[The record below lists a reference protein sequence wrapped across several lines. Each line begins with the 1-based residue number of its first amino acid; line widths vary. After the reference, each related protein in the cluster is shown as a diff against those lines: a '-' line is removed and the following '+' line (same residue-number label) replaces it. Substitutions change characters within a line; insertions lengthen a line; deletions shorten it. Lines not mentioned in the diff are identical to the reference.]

1 MTAMRLIAVLA
12 ALALPAAAHAEQLP
26 PAAPAGQVV
35 FYGHIKSL
43 KRIGDHYVLRLDPAW
58 PLGGVTA
65 HEAAIADLPRGVPPL
80 GGFYGRDESHA
91 LLTFRVPRWARATV
105 ITTRPPKG
113 VRSKAVS
120 TRVSVAELAQLV
132 RGRNPHHRR
141 LLASPSAFG
150 YWIRVAVDQARSLEA
165 QYRP

>member
-1 MTAMRLIAVLA
+1 M
-12 ALALPAAAHAEQLP
+12 
-26 PAAPAGQVV
+26 
-35 FYGHIKSL
+35 
-43 KRIGDHYVLRLDPAW
+43 
-58 PLGGVTA
+58 TA
-65 HEAAIADLPRGVPPL
+65 HEAATADLPPGVPPL

-91 LLTFRVPRWARATV
+91 LLTFRVPPWARTTV

-113 VRSKAVS
+113 VRSTAVS
-120 TRVSVAELAQLV
+120 TRVSVAELAQLLK
-132 RGRNPHHRR
+132 GRNPHHRK